1 MNFSEATQYLLSLGH
16 ETLTIKLGL
25 RNTELLLES
34 LGNPQQQFEA
44 VQIAGTNGKG
54 STAVMLDSIC
64 RAARIST
71 GLYTSPHLLSITERI
86 KINSHDISEA
96 AFADFATAVKTAAD
110 KLVADGKLET
120 LPTFFEHVTAIAML
134 AFKEAAVDL
143 AILETGLGGRLDSTT
158 AIRAQVVGITPISL
172 DHQDYLGDTVAEIA
186 AEKAAIIR
194 RGTAVIVSPQPEEA
208 RRVILERCR
217 ESGVNPIWATENV
230 YESELN
236 SGHTFCTEKDV
247 YERVKVGLRGAH
259 QLSNAATAIALAET
273 LRSDHPAISR
283 DTIIQGIQT
292 ARHSGRLEFFDSLSP
307 TEKNLRVLLDG
318 AHNPAGAAALRAYLN
333 ESASL
338 RNALITLV
346 FGAMANKQLDQMAAT
361 LFPAAARIV
370 LTEPANPRAA
380 SVHDLQLLAKKNA
393 PDLHAEL
400 TTDSA
405 AAMQCAISLADT
417 HKELICVTGS
427 LYLVGEV
434 RQWLQVRYG
443 VTGRFS

>member
-1 MNFSEATQYLLSLGH
+1 MNFLEATQYLLSLGH

-64 RAARIST
+64 RAAGIST

-86 KINSHDISEA
+86 KINGQDISEA

-110 KLVADGKLET
+110 KLVAEGKLET

-134 AFKEAAVDL
+134 AFNEAAVGL
-143 AILETGLGGRLDSTT
+143 AILETGLGGRLDATT
-158 AIRAQVVGITPISL
+158 AIDARIVGITPISL
-172 DHQDYLGDTVAEIA
+172 DHQEYLGDTVTEIA
-186 AEKAAIIR
+186 AEKAAVIR

-208 RRVILERCR
+208 RRVIVERCR
-217 ESGVNPIWATENV
+217 ECGVNPIWATENV
-230 YESELN
+230 YEPELN
-236 SGHTFCTEKDV
+236 SGHTFRTEKDV
-247 YERVKVGLRGAH
+247 YERVKLGLRGAH

-273 LRSDHPAISR
+273 LQSNHPAISL
-283 DTIIQGIQT
+283 DAIVEGLQT
-292 ARHSGRLEFFDSLSP
+292 ARHAGRLELFEGRSA

-333 ESASL
+333 ETGSL
-338 RNALITLV
+338 QNTPITLV
-346 FGAMANKQLDQMAAT
+346 FGAMADKQLDQMAAT
-361 LFPAAARIV
+361 LFPAAARLV

-380 SVHDLQLLAKKNA
+380 SVHDLELLAKKFA
-393 PDLHAEL
+393 PELRAEL
-400 TTDSA
+400 KTDSA
-405 AAMQCAISLADT
+405 AAMQYAMSLADT
-417 HKELICVTGS
+417 DKELICVTGS

-434 RQWLQVRYG
+434 RQWLQIRSG
-443 VTGRFS
+443 VNGCFS

>member
-64 RAARIST
+64 RAAGIST

-86 KINSHDISEA
+86 KINGQDISQED
-96 AFADFATAVKTAAD
+96 FADLATAVKTAAD
-110 KLVADGKLET
+110 KLVADGKLEA
-120 LPTFFEHVTAIAML
+120 LPTFFEHVTAIAIL

-143 AILETGLGGRLDSTT
+143 AILETGLGGRLDATT

-172 DHQDYLGDTVAEIA
+172 DHQDYLGDTVAEVA

-194 RGTAVIVSPQPEEA
+194 PGTAVIVSPQLEEA
-208 RRVILERCR
+208 RRVIVERCR
-217 ESGVNPIWATENV
+217 ESDVNPTWATEDI
-230 YESELN
+230 YEPEVN
-236 SGHTFCTEKDV
+236 CGHTFRTEKDI
-247 YERVKVGLRGAH
+247 YKRVKLGMRGAH
-259 QLSNAATAIALAET
+259 QLSNAAAAIALAET
-273 LRSDHPAISR
+273 LQSDHSAISR
-283 DTIIQGIQT
+283 DAIVEGLQT
-292 ARHSGRLEFFDSLSP
+292 AKHAGRLELFESLSP
-307 TEKNLRVLLDG
+307 TDMNLRVLLDG
-318 AHNPAGAAALRAYLN
+318 AHNPAGAVALRAYLD
-333 ESASL
+333 ETAAL
-338 RNALITLV
+338 RNTPITLV
-346 FGAMANKQLDQMAAT
+346 FGAMADKQLDQMAAT
-361 LFPAAARIV
+361 LFPAAARLV
-370 LTEPANPRAA
+370 LTQPTNPRAT
-380 SVHDLQLLAKKNA
+380 SVDDLQLLGKKYA
-393 PDLHAEL
+393 PELRAEL
-400 TTDSA
+400 TTDSG

-427 LYLVGEV
+427 LYLVGEA
-434 RQWLQVRYG
+434 RQWLKVRSG